1 MHTYSVDSDNRLAVY
16 SILGFIAYVT
26 VLSAGLATSLLSGN
40 ITAIIGGTISWGV
53 VFGGLSTAFNR
64 YGWKT
69 SIVRKILNSQIPDL
83 SGRWDGYIKTSYD
96 GHIPDEA
103 LHESHDP
110 EEDMQCVAATLHIKQ
125 TWRTINVHLSTAN
138 SESDS
143 SGATILT
150 KEGRWPSLTYQYEND
165 PNIDTEDSL
174 RSHDGTA
181 DLSYITEGGEEI
193 LDGFYYTGPG
203 RENYG
208 EMYFERSDASA
219 VNR

>member
-1 MHTYSVDSDNRLAVY
+1 MHTYSVDNDNRLAVY
-16 SILGFIAYVT
+16 SILGFIAYII
-26 VLSAGLATSLLSGN
+26 VLGAGLATSLLSGN
-40 ITAIIGGTISWGV
+40 ITTIIGGTISWSV
-53 VFGGLSTAFNR
+53 VFGGLSTVFSR

-83 SGRWDGYIKTSYD
+83 GGRWDGYIKTSYD

-103 LHESHDP
+103 LHESHDS
-110 EEDMQCVAATLHIKQ
+110 EDDMQRVAATLHIKQ

-143 SGATILT
+143 TGATILT

-165 PNIDTEDSL
+165 PSLDTEDSL

-181 DLSYITEGGEEI
+181 DLSYITEDGEEI
-193 LDGFYYTGPG
+193 LDGFYYTDPG

-208 EMYFERSDASA
+208 EMYFER
-219 VNR
+219 N